1 MCHSLLVIESC
12 TPYGQPCV
20 RFLSYSLYLNAQR
33 TLYFTVT
40 ALLGGMLPRRH
51 GIFGLRSDLTI
62 TTYSGVL
69 SESLQLIPAPL
80 RIYQQNSGTLSK
92 NPELS
97 WSEVKMVRRKM
108 VRISVFHC
116 SNDKSLNIRF
126 IQTTMI

>member
-1 MCHSLLVIESC
+1 M
-12 TPYGQPCV
+12 
-20 RFLSYSLYLNAQR
+20 
-33 TLYFTVT
+33 
-40 ALLGGMLPRRH
+40 
-51 GIFGLRSDLTI
+51 
-62 TTYSGVL
+62 L

-116 SNDKSLNIRF
+116 MLLCQFDPYFTHAISSCIARVDTYVTKDNILG
-126 IQTTMI
+126 I